1 MEIRALWS
9 DMKFYVFLQKFFNEK
24 FEKNITFFKFFRIEF
39 KKKKMRVMI
48 PFSNILDIFEY
59 VRIFLLPF
67 QCQNTTYVDSNFI
80 FSFME
85 DFANH

>member
-39 KKKKMRVMI
+39 KKKIKNE
-48 PFSNILDIFEY
+48 SDDT
-59 VRIFLLPF
+59 F
-67 QCQNTTYVDSNFI
+67 Q
-80 FSFME
+80 
-85 DFANH
+85 